1 MYALSMN
8 DVLTWPCSH
17 SVLAFIFGTIAKVK
31 DWNWECCTVL
41 GVALAFSPIG
51 GLMELHNH
59 LAQCPVELLA
69 ICTSV
74 RLDLIV
80 EPVELSN
87 AMGRPSI
94 LLASARVVIVA
105 AVPDFT

>member
-1 MYALSMN
+1 
-8 DVLTWPCSH
+8 
-17 SVLAFIFGTIAKVK
+17 
-31 DWNWECCTVL
+31 
-41 GVALAFSPIG
+41 
-51 GLMELHNH
+51 MELHDH

-87 AMGRPSI
+87 PMCRPSI
-94 LLASARVVIVA
+94 PLSFACVVIVV
-105 AVPDFT
+105 AVTAFT